1 MSCEH
6 VSCVAFHCRYRAYDC
21 RSNLFYLR
29 SGEIV
34 YHVAAA
40 GIVYHRE
47 KHTQRFYLG
56 HTDDILALA
65 VHPTKD
71 LVATGQV
78 PAPPLSAPPKAFLC
92 QYNYSR
98 YTIEY
103 ICISVPRCDLMWYD
117 W

>member
-1 MSCEH
+1 M
-6 VSCVAFHCRYRAYDC
+6 SCVALHCRYRAYDC

-78 PAPPLSAPPKAFLC
+78 PAQCLFMSIQLRSFTIQIL
-92 QYNYSR
+92 
-98 YTIEY
+98 YTNQ
-103 ICISVPRCDLMWYD
+103 SPDMM
-117 W
+117 